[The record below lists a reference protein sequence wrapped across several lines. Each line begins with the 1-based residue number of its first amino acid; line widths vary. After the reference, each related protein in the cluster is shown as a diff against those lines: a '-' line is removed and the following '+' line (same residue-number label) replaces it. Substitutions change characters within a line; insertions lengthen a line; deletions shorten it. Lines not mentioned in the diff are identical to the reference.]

1 MIRELTLVLHTLGYP
16 SFFRKEKKSCV
27 RRKRRRRIEQYKNL
41 NRLCSHFFFFFA
53 RRIKN
58 KELIPTFPSF
68 LIFSW
73 LALFIIFLRLFYS
86 RQTYTGGLS
95 YSSSSSSLLYNAPI
109 SQIRKKE
116 TLADAW
122 ANISPFSTISSVC
135 LSVLGSTVDV
145 CLLK

>member
-1 MIRELTLVLHTLGYP
+1 
-16 SFFRKEKKSCV
+16 
-27 RRKRRRRIEQYKNL
+27 
-41 NRLCSHFFFFFA
+41 
-53 RRIKN
+53 
-58 KELIPTFPSF
+58 LIPTFPSF
-68 LIFSW
+68 LIFTRFW
-73 LALFIIFLRLFYS
+73 LFLLFSFAFSTVVKRLYRGS
-86 RQTYTGGLS
+86 IL